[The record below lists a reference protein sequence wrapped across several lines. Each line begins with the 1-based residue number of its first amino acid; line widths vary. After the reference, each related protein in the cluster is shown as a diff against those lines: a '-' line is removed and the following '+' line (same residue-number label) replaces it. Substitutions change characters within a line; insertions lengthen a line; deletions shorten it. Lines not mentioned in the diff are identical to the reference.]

1 MNEGGK
7 FIFSLRKLI
16 EKITKELDRGWK
28 INDPE
33 GWNLGGFLPK

>member
-16 EKITKELDRGWK
+16 EKITKELDKEAGK
-28 INDPE
+28 
-33 GWNLGGFLPK
+33 